1 MIIDMEGDYI
11 MEKIENEYFVINY
24 SKSLSEIVKKM
35 ISISTKK
42 VPEIFDFFH
51 IKSYR
56 KVTVNLFDSIDEFK
70 YFVSDLRGISKEQLP
85 EYCKGTFDCGMINH
99 YIEPNIIKES
109 FLYNTRICSIFHELV
124 HVIYYEIILNKN
136 YKDRVIWLDE
146 GLAMN
151 LSGEFQNVLLDD
163 ILDKVLSFKE
173 MPNLNEISHGLAFV
187 NDKYDGYIASFIS
200 VNYLLETLNNNELL
214 NIIKNKDMIYEIGED
229 VLNNAIRYYN
239 DKKIR
244 R

>member
-1 MIIDMEGDYI
+1 MIIDMGGDYV
-11 MEKIENEYFVINY
+11 MDKIENEYFVINY

-42 VPEIFDFFH
+42 VPEIFAFFH

-70 YFVSDLRGISKEQLP
+70 YFVSDLRGISKDQLP

-99 YIEPNIIKES
+99 YIEPNIMKGS

-136 YKDRVIWLDE
+136 YMKFIR
-146 GLAMN
+146 N
-151 LSGEFQNVLLDD
+151 L
-163 ILDKVLSFKE
+163 
-173 MPNLNEISHGLAFV
+173 
-187 NDKYDGYIASFIS
+187 YD
-200 VNYLLETLNNNELL
+200 LTLNFLSKKD
-214 NIIKNKDMIYEIGED
+214 IICFTKYF
-229 VLNNAIRYYN
+229 
-239 DKKIR
+239 
-244 R
+244 